1 VTSANYHIAQ
11 SAFAQS
17 FAIVHVICQCSVSV
31 QTGGYVVYS
40 TCSMMVE
47 ENENVVN
54 YVLKKRNLKV
64 GAQARNLTFDTHAHC
79 LMLLM

>member
-1 VTSANYHIAQ
+1 
-11 SAFAQS
+11 
-17 FAIVHVICQCSVSV
+17 VSV